1 LEELGLQ
8 NSTTRQARILKSIIE
23 NGKSG
28 LKHAGHGF
36 VAFFGFIII
45 NFYISFLGMNLIY
58 GNRFAFVPG
67 LMLLTTPLVLIIMG
81 ALNSY
86 SMKFIYHRLT
96 SQHWVGLLGQG
107 FLVGLSGLLLSWL
120 WGWFLF
126 TIGMFIGTI
135 LNVNFYILFALDFLI
150 LFIPSLGYV
159 TKEVSIFFTG
169 VALEEIFRDE

>member
-1 LEELGLQ
+1 
-8 NSTTRQARILKSIIE
+8 
-23 NGKSG
+23 
-28 LKHAGHGF
+28 
-36 VAFFGFIII
+36 
-45 NFYISFLGMNLIY
+45 
-58 GNRFAFVPG
+58 
-67 LMLLTTPLVLIIMG
+67 
-81 ALNSY
+81 
-86 SMKFIYHRLT
+86 
-96 SQHWVGLLGQG
+96 VGLLGQG

-135 LNVNFYILFALDFLI
+135 LNVNFYILFVLDFLI